1 MVKLIDCQLGET
13 EWLVYSSRAYCEL
26 AQNKFSEAI
35 ADYKIYIAQVPTDT
49 FAGYNLGLAYGHRG
63 DTYYDAGKYAL
74 AIADYKV
81 VASLIKG
88 DAHSSCQ
95 LVYSYFALK
104 NYQST
109 IDAGKAATDIKAS
122 CGGQKLVDVEGQSAY
137 FLGDYQGAIDFM
149 TQALKLGTDSNAYYY
164 RGISYQATG
173 KNKEA
178 IQDLQIFISL
188 VKTGSQA
195 DDAKARLA
203 QLKQ

>member
-1 MVKLIDCQLGET
+1 M
-13 EWLVYSSRAYCEL
+13 
-26 AQNKFSEAI
+26 
-35 ADYKIYIAQVPTDT
+35 
-49 FAGYNLGLAYGHRG
+49 
-63 DTYYDAGKYAL
+63 
-74 AIADYKV
+74 
-81 VASLIKG
+81 
-88 DAHSSCQ
+88 
-95 LVYSYFALK
+95 
-104 NYQST
+104 
-109 IDAGKAATDIKAS
+109 
-122 CGGQKLVDVEGQSAY
+122 EGQSAY